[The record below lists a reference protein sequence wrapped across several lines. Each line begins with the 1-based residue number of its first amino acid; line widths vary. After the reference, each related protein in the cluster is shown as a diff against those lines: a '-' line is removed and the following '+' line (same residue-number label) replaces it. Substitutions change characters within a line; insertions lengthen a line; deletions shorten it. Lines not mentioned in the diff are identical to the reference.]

1 LRYDVPDS
9 DWAMGGGL
17 NWDIN
22 RPYVRLFEVGRDYE
36 GPVYT
41 FAFVEN
47 KDVFG
52 LTVNL
57 NVFNL
62 AGGQSI
68 FDRTV
73 YTGLRDRSPV
83 SYIERRRLDVS
94 TIYRLTVRGS
104 F

>member
-1 LRYDVPDS
+1 
-9 DWAMGGGL
+9 M
-17 NWDIN
+17 
-22 RPYVRLFEVGRDYE
+22 FETGRDYE

-41 FAFVEN
+41 FAFIEN

-52 LTVNL
+52 LTVNF

-62 AGGQSI
+62 TGGQGI

-73 YTGLRDRSPV
+73 YTGLRDRSPI
-83 SYIERRRLDVS
+83 SFIERRRLDVS
-94 TIYRLTVRGS
+94 TIYRIQVRGS

>member
-1 LRYDVPDS
+1 
-9 DWAMGGGL
+9 
-17 NWDIN
+17 
-22 RPYVRLFEVGRDYE
+22 
-36 GPVYT
+36 
-41 FAFVEN
+41 
-47 KDVFG
+47 VFG

-62 AGGQSI
+62 SGGQGF

-73 YTGLRDRSPV
+73 WTGLRDRSPIAFV
-83 SYIERRRLDVS
+83 ESRRLDVS